1 MSIDRKAAVTAWKE
15 RKSAPGIYA
24 IRCVPSDDRWLGQ
37 AADLATVQNRHW
49 FALRMG
55 SHTNRAL
62 QAAWA
67 QYGAEA
73 LVFEARTSV
82 PTPRRV
88 KISSSMAWPMRP
100 SRMTAASTPPSTAAT
115 QVSSLGIMPPLMVPS
130 AVRGRYRPG

>member
-24 IRCVPSDDRWLGQ
+24 IRCVPSGECWMGQ
-37 AADLATVQNRHW
+37 AADVATVQNRHW

-67 QYGAEA
+67 QHGADAMVLEVVERLAEEEDATVQSSRLRNA
-73 LVFEARTSV
+73 L
-82 PTPRRV
+82 RR
-88 KISSSMAWPMRP
+88 WRDE
-100 SRMTAASTPPSTAAT
+100 TGAA
-115 QVSSLGIMPPLMVPS
+115 
-130 AVRGRYRPG
+130 AV

>member
-1 MSIDRKAAVTAWKE
+1 MTIDRKAAVTAWKE

-24 IRCVPSDDRWLGQ
+24 IRCVPSGERWMGQ

-67 QYGAEA
+67 QHGADT
-73 LVFEARTSV
+73 LVFEVVKRLVDEEDATVQASRLRNAL
-82 PTPRRV
+82 RR
-88 KISSSMAWPMRP
+88 WRDE
-100 SRMTAASTPPSTAAT
+100 TGAA
-115 QVSSLGIMPPLMVPS
+115 
-130 AVRGRYRPG
+130 AV